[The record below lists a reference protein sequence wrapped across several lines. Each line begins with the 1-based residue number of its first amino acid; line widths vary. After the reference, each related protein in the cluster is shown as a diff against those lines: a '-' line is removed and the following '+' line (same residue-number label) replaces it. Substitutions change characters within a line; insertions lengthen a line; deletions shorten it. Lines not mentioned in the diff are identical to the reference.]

1 MPPLIVPY
9 DGFADKTNRLNS
21 DQRLAGPSNA
31 AAGDRAVTHRAVY
44 HGVQA

>member
-1 MPPLIVPY
+1 MPPLIVPH

-31 AAGDRAVTHRAVY
+31 AAGDRAVY
-44 HGVQA
+44 HGVQARTA